1 MSTRR
6 QARENVM
13 QALYAHALA
22 DGPARHFVHTML
34 EPRLESDPEAL
45 AFAEELFRTA
55 LDRREETDALIARHT
70 QNWALHRLAQVDR
83 SVLRLA
89 ATELLAFE
97 DVPPKVSIDEAIDI
111 AKKYSTPQSGRFV
124 NGILDAVVLD
134 LEREGRLDKSGRGL
148 VGIESIRARAGTAS

>member
-1 MSTRR
+1 
-6 QARENVM
+6 M

-34 EPRLESDPEAL
+34 EPQLEDDPEML
-45 AFAEELFRTA
+45 AFAEALFRTA

-70 QNWALHRLAQVDR
+70 KNWALHRLAQVDR

-148 VGIESIRARAGTAS
+148 VGIESIRERAGTASDA